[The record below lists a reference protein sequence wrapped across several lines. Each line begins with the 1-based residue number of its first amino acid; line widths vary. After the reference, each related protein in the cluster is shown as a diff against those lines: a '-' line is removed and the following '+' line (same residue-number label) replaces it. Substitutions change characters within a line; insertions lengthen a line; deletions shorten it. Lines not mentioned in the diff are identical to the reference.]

1 MISTIFQQL
10 RRDENEVL
18 HAYTDSEGYLTI
30 GVGRLIDERKGGGL
44 RPEESAYLL
53 NNDVVDRTKALTAAL
68 PWFSQLDEIRQG
80 VLINMAFQLGTP
92 GLLAFHNTL
101 ALVSKGDYEE
111 ASKEML
117 QSKWA
122 KQTPERAQRLSN
134 QMKDGSWH

>member
-30 GVGRLIDERKGGGL
+30 GVGRLIDKRKGGGL

-80 VLINMAFQLGTP
+80 VLINMAFQL
-92 GLLAFHNTL
+92 H
-101 ALVSKGDYEE
+101 
-111 ASKEML
+111 
-117 QSKWA
+117 
-122 KQTPERAQRLSN
+122 
-134 QMKDGSWH
+134 